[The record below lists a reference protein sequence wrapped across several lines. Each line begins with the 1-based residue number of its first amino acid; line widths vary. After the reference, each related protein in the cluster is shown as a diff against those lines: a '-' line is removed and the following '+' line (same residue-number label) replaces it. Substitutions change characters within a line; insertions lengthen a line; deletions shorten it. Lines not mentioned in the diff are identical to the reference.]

1 MFKKINFTPIIGV
14 LLISALFANSSE
26 IDSDALKFKSIS
38 AVRTN
43 SSPKIDG
50 NLDDAEWAN
59 AIVLDDFIQ
68 YEPYNLESPSVET
81 EVRVL
86 YDDNYVYIAF
96 QNYDPDPTSI
106 MDRISRRD
114 DYEAI
119 EKNVDWVGFGIDSN
133 NDDMTGNWFMLTAA
147 EVQLDVSI
155 NESGGWRDK
164 YDISWNAVWDGKTQI
179 HSEGWSAEIRIPFN
193 VFQFSKDEIQ
203 TWGGTFQ
210 RGYFKEQEQ
219 IHWPG
224 RSKGVKNTVPY
235 YGAINGIKNIPQPK
249 NLELVPYILAGQTQS
264 DELNNQ
270 GNVGLDLR
278 YNLTSTATLN
288 MTFNP
293 DFGQVEADPSVLNLS
308 AFETRLEEKRPF
320 FVQGASFF
328 NSWLRIF
335 NSRRIG
341 RRPNFNEPSS
351 GDIVDQPNE
360 TTILSAAKV
369 LGQTESGIK
378 YGIINAVTSEEYG
391 TREYD
396 FNGAVKKDQFLLEP
410 YSNYFVGRFTKPI
423 VNDLSTVGF
432 MATDLHRNGHNV
444 NASSFKGD
452 WLLNLMDNKLEFTGE
467 YATTINEENGY
478 AGRLRLSYRDPTFWE
493 IATWAGF
500 SDDKWNVNAMGFQQK
515 NNNWYSGV
523 RVSLRRDQPKGIFLN
538 QNVSVRLW
546 LSGLHNGMITRNNLE
561 IDFENKFTN
570 YWNLGMQVE
579 INPETY
585 VDDDIYRDS
594 RAFIIKDEA
603 WRGLNI
609 WFSTDQRKRYII
621 RPFYKINVGD
631 GIDNNSRGD
640 QTESGVRLTL
650 KPTNNIS
657 FSINSSVENRPGFMQ
672 WVDIV
677 DGSDG
682 KFSDSNGRYDIVY
695 AKTKRSQTNTKLR
708 MNIAFNSRMT
718 FEAFYQPFNVDMN
731 YEDYYRLDEQN
742 SFKTSSFNY
751 SENRNFEINNQRGT
765 FVYRWEYQ
773 PGSLLYVVYNL
784 NDNNYYS
791 DQDGE
796 WSQSKSNSIFLKF
809 DYFFQS

>member
-1 MFKKINFTPIIGV
+1 MSNKINFSPIIGV

-26 IDSDALKFKSIS
+26 IESDALRFKSMS

-43 SSPKIDG
+43 TSPKIDG

-86 YDDNYVYIAF
+86 YDDYYVYIAF
-96 QNYDPDPTSI
+96 QNYDPDPSSI

-119 EKNVDWVGFGIDSN
+119 EKSVDWVGFGIDSN

-164 YDISWNAVWDGKTQI
+164 YDISWNAVGDGKTQI

-193 VFQFSKDEIQ
+193 VFQFSKNEIQ

-210 RGYFKEQEQ
+210 RGYFKDQEQ

-249 NLELVPYILAGQTQS
+249 NLELVPYVLAGQTQS
-264 DELNNQ
+264 DELNNE

-341 RRPNFNEPSS
+341 RRPNFNEPTS

-369 LGQTESGIK
+369 LGQTRSGIK
-378 YGIINAVTSEEYG
+378 YGIINALTSEEYG

-396 FNGAVKKDQFLLEP
+396 FNGAVKKDRFLVEP

-432 MATDLHRNGHNV
+432 MATDLHRNGHNIK
-444 NASSFKGD
+444 ASSLKGD

-500 SDDKWNVNAMGFQQK
+500 SDDDWNVNAMGFQQK

-538 QNVSVRLW
+538 QDVSVRLW

-561 IDFENKFTN
+561 IDFEN
-570 YWNLGMQVE
+570 
-579 INPETY
+579 
-585 VDDDIYRDS
+585 
-594 RAFIIKDEA
+594 
-603 WRGLNI
+603 
-609 WFSTDQRKRYII
+609 
-621 RPFYKINVGD
+621 
-631 GIDNNSRGD
+631 
-640 QTESGVRLTL
+640 
-650 KPTNNIS
+650 
-657 FSINSSVENRPGFMQ
+657 
-672 WVDIV
+672 
-677 DGSDG
+677 
-682 KFSDSNGRYDIVY
+682 
-695 AKTKRSQTNTKLR
+695 
-708 MNIAFNSRMT
+708 
-718 FEAFYQPFNVDMN
+718 
-731 YEDYYRLDEQN
+731 
-742 SFKTSSFNY
+742 
-751 SENRNFEINNQRGT
+751 
-765 FVYRWEYQ
+765 
-773 PGSLLYVVYNL
+773 
-784 NDNNYYS
+784 
-791 DQDGE
+791 
-796 WSQSKSNSIFLKF
+796 
-809 DYFFQS
+809 

>member
-1 MFKKINFTPIIGV
+1 MSKNINFTLLSSV
-14 LLISALFANSSE
+14 LSVCTLFASSPE
-26 IDSDALKFKSIS
+26 VDSDALRYKSMS
-38 AVRTN
+38 AVRTDLA
-43 SSPKIDG
+43 PKIDG
-50 NLDDAEWAN
+50 NLDDEVWVN
-59 AIVLDDFIQ
+59 AVALDDFIQ
-68 YEPYNLESPSVET
+68 YEPYNLKPPTVET

-96 QNYDPDPTSI
+96 QNFDPDPSSI

-114 DYEAI
+114 DFEAI

-147 EVQLDVSI
+147 GVQLDVSI

-179 HSEGWSAEIRIPFN
+179 HSEGWSAEIRVPFN
-193 VFQFSKDEIQ
+193 VFQFTKNEVQ

-210 RGYFKEQEQ
+210 RGYFKDQEQ

-249 NLELVPYILAGQTQS
+249 NLELVPYVLAGQTQS
-264 DELNNQ
+264 DELNNE

-278 YNLTSTATLN
+278 YNLNSTATLN

-328 NSWLRIF
+328 NSWLRLF

-369 LGQTESGIK
+369 LGQTTSGIK

-396 FNGAVKKDQFLLEP
+396 LNGVTKKDRFLVEP

-423 VNDLSTVGF
+423 INDLSTVGF
-432 MATDLHRNGHNV
+432 MATDLHRNGHNIK
-444 NASSFKGD
+444 ASSVKGD

-467 YATTINEENGY
+467 YASTINEENGY
-478 AGRLRLSYRDPTFWE
+478 AGRLRLSYRDPSFWE
-493 IATWAGF
+493 VATWAGF
-500 SDDKWNVNAMGFQQK
+500 SDDEWNVNAMGFQQK

-523 RVSLRRDQPKGIFLN
+523 RASFRRDQPKGIFLN
-538 QNVSVRLW
+538 QEMSIRLW

-570 YWNLGMQVE
+570 YWNLGVQVE

-603 WRGLNI
+603 WRALNI
-609 WFSTDQRKRYII
+609 WFSTDQRKKYII
-621 RPFYKINVGD
+621 RPFYKLNVGD
-631 GIDNNSRGD
+631 GIANNSRGD
-640 QTESGVRLTL
+640 QTEIGVRLML

-657 FSINSSVENRPGFMQ
+657 FSINSSIERRPGFMQ
-672 WVDIV
+672 WVDVV

-682 KFSDSNGRYDIVY
+682 RFSDSDGSYDIVY
-695 AKTKRSQTNTKLR
+695 AKTKRSQANTKLR

-751 SENRNFEINNQRGT
+751 SENKNFEINNQRGT
-765 FVYRWEYQ
+765 FVYRWEYR

-796 WSQSKSNSIFLKF
+796 WSQSKSNSLFLKF

>member
-1 MFKKINFTPIIGV
+1 MSKNINFTLLSSV
-14 LLISALFANSSE
+14 LSVCTLFASSPE
-26 IDSDALKFKSIS
+26 VDSDALRYKSMS
-38 AVRTN
+38 AVRTDLA
-43 SSPKIDG
+43 PKIDG
-50 NLDDAEWAN
+50 NLDDEVWVN
-59 AIVLDDFIQ
+59 AVALDDFIQ
-68 YEPYNLESPSVET
+68 YEPYNLKPPTVET

-96 QNYDPDPTSI
+96 QNFDPDPSSI

-114 DYEAI
+114 DFEAI

-147 EVQLDVSI
+147 GVQLDVSI

-179 HSEGWSAEIRIPFN
+179 HSEGWSAEIRVPFN
-193 VFQFSKDEIQ
+193 VFQFTKNEVQ

-210 RGYFKEQEQ
+210 RGYFKDQEQ

-249 NLELVPYILAGQTQS
+249 NLELVPYVLAGQTQS
-264 DELNNQ
+264 DELNNE

-278 YNLTSTATLN
+278 YNLNSTATLN

-328 NSWLRIF
+328 NSWLRLF

-369 LGQTESGIK
+369 LGQTTSGIK

-396 FNGAVKKDQFLLEP
+396 LNGVTKKDRFLVEP

-423 VNDLSTVGF
+423 INDLSTVGF
-432 MATDLHRNGHNV
+432 MATDLHRNGHNIK
-444 NASSFKGD
+444 ASSVKGD
-452 WLLNLMDNKLEFTGE
+452 WLLNLMNNKLEFTGE
-467 YATTINEENGY
+467 YASTINEENGY
-478 AGRLRLSYRDPTFWE
+478 AGRLRLSYRDPSFWE
-493 IATWAGF
+493 VATWAGF
-500 SDDKWNVNAMGFQQK
+500 SDDEWNVNAMGFQQK
-515 NNNWYSGV
+515 NNNWYSGL
-523 RVSLRRDQPKGIFLN
+523 RASFRRDQPKGIFLN
-538 QNVSVRLW
+538 QDMSIRLW

-570 YWNLGMQVE
+570 YWNLGVQVE

-603 WRGLNI
+603 WRALNI
-609 WFSTDQRKRYII
+609 WFSTDQRKKYII
-621 RPFYKINVGD
+621 RPFYKLNVGD
-631 GIDNNSRGD
+631 GIANNSRGD
-640 QTESGVRLTL
+640 QTEIGVRLML

-657 FSINSSVENRPGFMQ
+657 FSINSSIERRQDLCSGLTLLMVVMADFQIVMEVTILYMQRPKE
-672 WVDIV
+672 V
-677 DGSDG
+677 
-682 KFSDSNGRYDIVY
+682 
-695 AKTKRSQTNTKLR
+695 KL
-708 MNIAFNSRMT
+708 IPS
-718 FEAFYQPFNVDMN
+718 
-731 YEDYYRLDEQN
+731 
-742 SFKTSSFNY
+742 
-751 SENRNFEINNQRGT
+751 
-765 FVYRWEYQ
+765 
-773 PGSLLYVVYNL
+773 
-784 NDNNYYS
+784 
-791 DQDGE
+791 
-796 WSQSKSNSIFLKF
+796 
-809 DYFFQS
+809 